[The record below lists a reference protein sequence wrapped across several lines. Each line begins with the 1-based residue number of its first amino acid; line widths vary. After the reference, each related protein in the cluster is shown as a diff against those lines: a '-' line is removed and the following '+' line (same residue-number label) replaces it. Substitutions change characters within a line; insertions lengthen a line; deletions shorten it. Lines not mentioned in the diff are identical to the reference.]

1 MRIVVDEY
9 PLHASDCPFFLTM
22 DANLQV
28 MLAKDIRENTRE
40 KFRVN
45 ATN

>member
-9 PLHASDCPFFLTM
+9 PLHAGDCPFLTM

-45 ATN
+45 AIN